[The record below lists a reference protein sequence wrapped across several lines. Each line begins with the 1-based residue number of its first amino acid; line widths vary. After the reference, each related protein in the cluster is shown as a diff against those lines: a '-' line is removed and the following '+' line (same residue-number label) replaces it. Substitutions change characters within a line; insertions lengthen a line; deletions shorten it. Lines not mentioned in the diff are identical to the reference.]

1 MLTVVDFRPKSHP
14 SHRHEGILMTTSILR
29 RVSVS
34 AMTVAAVAA
43 FGFGGSTEAWGMAH
57 STQTKH
63 QVVDGST
70 SAWGSTSLGTTDGR
84 ATTDVVSS
92 SKTSAW
98 G

>member
-1 MLTVVDFRPKSHP
+1 
-14 SHRHEGILMTTSILR
+14 MTTSLIR
-29 RVSVS
+29 RVSAS

-57 STQTKH
+57 QTTAKH
-63 QVVDGST
+63 HVVDGNT
-70 SAWGSTSLGTTDGR
+70 SAWGSSSFSTTDGHT
-84 ATTDVVSS
+84 TTDVVTS